1 MCKSCPKIRLRFG
14 LFWQTSNFKQNYC
27 DNSLGNCWKNL
38 GFLFEHLVTHTQL
51 VMNDSVQM
59 FNGQFPISLSW
70 RINKNWTL
78 VSNGTVA
85 ADRCDQM
92 ATIFFQYLA
101 ILTMKICQIAQNIC
115 QHWFTIWQNTQY
127 PPPELKIAK
136 DFQNVAK
143 VAKFRQIWSLRFW
156 HSTTW
161 VRIHPWAYL
170 IAHSHTLKCT

>member
-1 MCKSCPKIRLRFG
+1 
-14 LFWQTSNFKQNYC
+14 
-27 DNSLGNCWKNL
+27 
-38 GFLFEHLVTHTQL
+38 
-51 VMNDSVQM
+51 MNDSVQM

-127 PPPELKIAK
+127 PPPPELKIAK
-136 DFQNVAK
+136 DFQNVAPNDFIRK
-143 VAKFRQIWSLRFW
+143 MNKIAPLQKLPKM
-156 HSTTW
+156 W
-161 VRIHPWAYL
+161 VI
-170 IAHSHTLKCT
+170 